1 MGQPLSTMI
10 NLVDGSIILD
20 YLFSKLCSPPIVAGV
35 PLHVIGWQVVQL
47 FFEINIGRFLHL
59 NAESVKL
66 SAIL

>member
-1 MGQPLSTMI
+1 MGQPLSTLI

-20 YLFSKLCSPPIVAGV
+20 YLFSNLCSPPIVAGV
-35 PLHVIGWQVVQL
+35 IGWQVVQL
-47 FFEINIGRFLHL
+47 FYEINIGRFLHL